1 MLERT
6 YRPET
11 YRIVL
16 SSGSPLKEEIDQVL
30 LKFRV
35 DGTYDDLL
43 SKWFGIFTHL
53 SKGETAKAPII
64 APLPLFI

>member
-16 SSGSPLKEEIDQVL
+16 SSGSPLKEKIDQVL

-43 SKWFGIFTHL
+43 SKWFGNIY
-53 SKGETAKAPII
+53 SPI
-64 APLPLFI
+64 

>member
-43 SKWFGIFTHL
+43 RKWFGNIY
-53 SKGETAKAPII
+53 SPN
-64 APLPLFI
+64 